1 MGVYGRILKLLM
13 LFSGIIFLVNC
24 SGGIKGKIQE
34 ADLKPKI
41 FPDYCDVTI
50 PPNVAPMN
58 FSIKEEGLAYK
69 VIASSEN
76 KEQNITVNSRSGKI
90 QFPENKWKIL
100 VEKSRGSK
108 IRFEV
113 YSLGTGTK
121 RWQKF
126 EDFFMYVA
134 DEPVD
139 PYLVYR
145 LIYPGYYS
153 WSHIRIMQRSIE
165 SFSEES
171 LIENQILDMNCMN
184 CHSFNRQN
192 PEKFLVH
199 IRGSKGGTYFIDGDK
214 ITRRDLKIDAMPGSA
229 TYPAWHPGGRYVA
242 FSSNQ
247 VRQGFYSIQTK
258 NIEVFD
264 LVSGLIVYD
273 IKKNDIVLV
282 YDSDTTK
289 YHKTFPSW
297 SPDGSWLYYCRAR
310 QATTSSNITMED
322 IMRTRYDI
330 VRIPFDQE
338 SGSFGESEVVFRAS
352 EIGKSASFPRI
363 SPDGNFLVV
372 TVADY
377 GTFPIWH
384 EEADLYIIDLRTG
397 QFRKMDLNSDD
408 TESYHTWST
417 NGKWLVFSSKRID
430 GRSARPFIAYVDSW
444 DKTGK
449 PFVLPQEDPDHYE
462 TMLESFNI
470 PEFVSGRI
478 RFTPRDFE
486 LASRQEPIKAIPGN
500 PSDSLPQ
507 WEIQKAELKRNPG
520 EKPIHE

>member
-1 MGVYGRILKLLM
+1 MQKLM
-13 LFSGIIFLVNC
+13 LLFVGTLFMVSC
-24 SGGIKGKIQE
+24 SKGIKGTIQVTGQ
-34 ADLKPKI
+34 KPDI
-41 FPDYCDVTI
+41 FPDYCDITI
-50 PPNVAPMN
+50 PPNIAPLN
-58 FSIKEEGLAYK
+58 FSIKENGRAFK
-69 VIASSEN
+69 VIASDEANDYQVTINS
-76 KEQNITVNSRSGKI
+76 KGRNII
-90 QFPENKWKIL
+90 FPEDKWKKL
-100 VEKSRGSK
+100 TAKSRGNK
-108 IRFEV
+108 IRFKV
-113 YSLGTGTK
+113 YSFDSEKNNWK
-121 RWQKF
+121 RF
-126 EDFFMYVA
+126 EDFFMNVA
-134 DEPVD
+134 NEPID

-171 LIENQILDMNCMN
+171 LLENQILDMNCMN
-184 CHSFNRQN
+184 CHSFNQNN
-192 PEKFLVH
+192 PERFLVH
-199 IRGSKGGTYFIDGDK
+199 IRGSKGGTYFIEGDK

-247 VRQGFYSIQTK
+247 VRQNFYSIATK

-264 LVSGLIVYD
+264 LVSSLIVYD
-273 IKKNDIVLV
+273 IKNNDIVLV

-297 SPDGSWLYYCRAR
+297 SPDGSWLYFCRAP
-310 QATTSSNITMED
+310 QATTSSNVTMED
-322 IMRTRYDI
+322 IMRTKYDI
-330 VRIPFDQE
+330 VRIPFNPE
-338 SGSFGESEVVFRAS
+338 SGSFGESEVVFSAS

-363 SPDGNFLVV
+363 SPDGNYLVV

-397 QFRKMDLNSDD
+397 RFKKMDLNSDD
-408 TESYHTWST
+408 TESYHTWSS

-430 GRSARPFIAYVDSW
+430 GRSARPFIAYFESW

-449 PFVLPQEDPDHYE
+449 PFVLPQKDPDHYE

-470 PEFVSGRI
+470 PEFVSGKI

-486 LASRQEPIKAIPGN
+486 RASGQEAIKAIPGN
-500 PSDSLPQ
+500 PSDSLPE

-520 EKPIHE
+520 EKSIHE